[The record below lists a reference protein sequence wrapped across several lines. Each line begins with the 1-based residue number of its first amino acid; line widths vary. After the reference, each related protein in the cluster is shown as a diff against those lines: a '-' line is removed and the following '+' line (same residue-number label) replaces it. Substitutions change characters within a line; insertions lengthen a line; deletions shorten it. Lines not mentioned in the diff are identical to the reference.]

1 MSSGRSKLIEY
12 ERYNKRS
19 EENLKKLNSENIH
32 LRLGAKSLPE
42 FLQSPYI
49 KYEELIREYAT
60 QGKALLDVCC
70 GDGMHSLA
78 GAGQG
83 AEIHVSDISENSVE
97 LIVSKAKLLGYE
109 IHGIAADAEQL
120 PYSDH
125 SMDVITCA
133 GSLSYVDLKAFL
145 HEIDRILVPGGVF
158 ICVDSFNHNPIY
170 SFNRFIHYLR
180 GNRTWTVNKRIPNV
194 KTLQK
199 INSHFPNMEVSY
211 YGIFSFIAPLLAL
224 VWDKKK
230 VKIQLDKLDKQ
241 FNFLKNY
248 SFKIVIIATKKSES
262 KSLTIS

>member
-1 MSSGRSKLIEY
+1 MSSQRSKLIEY

-83 AEIHVSDISENSVE
+83 AEIHVSDISEKSVE
-97 LIVSKAKLLGYE
+97 LVINKGKFLGYD
-109 IHGIAADAEQL
+109 IQGIAADAEKL
-120 PYSDH
+120 PHSDN
-125 SMDVITCA
+125 SFDIITCA
-133 GSLSYVDLKAFL
+133 GSLSYVDLNAFMN
-145 HEIDRILVPGGVF
+145 EVDRILRPGGVF

-170 SFNRFIHYLR
+170 KFNRFVHFLK
-180 GNRTWTVNKRIPNV
+180 GNRTWTVNSRIPNLT
-194 KTLQK
+194 TLQK
-199 INSHFPNMEVSY
+199 IKSHFINMKVSY
-211 YGIFSFIAPLLAL
+211 YGIFSFLAPFLAL
-224 VWDKKK
+224 FLDKKK
-230 VKIQLDKLDKQ
+230 VKRQLDKLDHQ
-241 FNFLKNY
+241 FFFLKKY
-248 SFKIVIIATKKSES
+248 SFKIVIIATKK
-262 KSLTIS
+262 I